1 MTEES
6 IELFHMKKKENT
18 MKMEMMHVLRNEI

>member
-6 IELFHMKKKENT
+6 IELFHMKKKRKYNENGNDARI
-18 MKMEMMHVLRNEI
+18 KK